1 MKVTNREP
9 DNLSSYHFFSFV
21 TFLAV
26 FGLLLFLFH
35 GCTTIKSP
43 PVQSKN
49 SPTSRPY
56 KVMGKWYQPLNDANN
71 FVQIGKAS
79 WYGRKFH
86 GRKTANGE
94 IYDMYAISAAHKTLP
109 IGTYVRVH
117 NLHNN
122 KKIVA
127 RINDRGPFVRGR
139 IIDLSYAAA
148 KKIGIVGPG
157 TAKVKIVA
165 LGVSEVSEP
174 KTDKHRTCVPVNYY
188 AGNFTFQVG
197 AFCDLQNAERFRE
210 KLAQKYR
217 NAHITTYDDGD
228 TIYYRVRLG
237 KCSNLEQ
244 AADYEKYLNDNGFN
258 DAFIVAE

>member
-1 MKVTNREP
+1 MKDQP
-9 DNLSSYHFFSFV
+9 ANLSSYLFFSCV

-35 GCTTIKSP
+35 GCATVKIPPDRSKSSP
-43 PVQSKN
+43 PTFK
-49 SPTSRPY
+49 PY
-56 KVMGKWYQPLNDANN
+56 KVMGNWYQPLHDAKD
-71 FVQIGKAS
+71 FVQVGKAS
-79 WYGRKFH
+79 WYGKKFH

-109 IGTYVRVH
+109 IGTYVRVR

-122 KKIVA
+122 KEIVV

-157 TAKVKIVA
+157 TSKVKIVA
-165 LGVSEVSEP
+165 LGVAGKSEP
-174 KTDKHRTCVPVNYY
+174 KRDKRRTYAPVNYY

-197 AFCDLQNAERFRE
+197 AFCDRQNAERFRA

-217 NAHITTYDDGD
+217 NAHITTYNGGD
-228 TIYYRVRLG
+228 AIYYRVRLG

-244 AADYEKYLNDNGFN
+244 ARKYEKNLNDNGFE

>member
-1 MKVTNREP
+1 MALK
-9 DNLSSYHFFSFV
+9 SSV

-26 FGLLLFLFH
+26 FAVLLFLFH
-35 GCTTIKSP
+35 GCATVKPP
-43 PVQSKN
+43 PVEPKT
-49 SPTSRPY
+49 SPTFRPY
-56 KVMGKWYQPLNDANN
+56 KVMGNWYQPLHDAND
-71 FVQIGKAS
+71 FVQVGKAS
-79 WYGRKFH
+79 WYGKKFH

-94 IYDMYAISAAHKTLP
+94 IYDMYAVSAAHKTLP

-122 KKIVA
+122 KKIEV

-148 KKIGIVGPG
+148 KKIGIVGSG

-165 LGVSEVSEP
+165 LGVAGESEP
-174 KTDKHRTCVPVNYY
+174 KTDKRRTYVPVNYY

-197 AFCDLQNAERFRE
+197 AFCDRQNAERFRE
-210 KLAQKYR
+210 KLAQQYK
-217 NAHITTYDDGD
+217 NAHITTYDGGD
-228 TIYYRVRLG
+228 AIYYRVRLG

-244 AADYEKYLNDNGFN
+244 ATEYEKYLNDNEFN

>member
-1 MKVTNREP
+1 MNREP
-9 DNLSSYHFFSFV
+9 DNLSIYHFFSSV

-26 FGLLLFLFH
+26 FGLLLFLLH
-35 GCTTIKSP
+35 GCATIESP
-43 PVQSKN
+43 PPQSKT
-49 SPTSRPY
+49 SPTFRPY
-56 KVMGKWYQPLNDANN
+56 KVMGEWYQPLQHARD
-71 FVQIGKAS
+71 FVQVGKAS
-79 WYGRKFH
+79 WYGEKFH

-117 NLHNN
+117 NLIN
-122 KKIVA
+122 KKEIVV

-148 KKIGIVGPG
+148 QKIDLVGPG
-157 TAKVKIVA
+157 TAEVKIVA
-165 LGVSEVSEP
+165 LGVAEKSEP
-174 KTDKHRTCVPVNYY
+174 QNDNRRTYVPVNYY

-197 AFCDLQNAERFRE
+197 AFRDRQNAEGFRE
-210 KLAQKYR
+210 KLAQKYK
-217 NAHITTYDDGD
+217 NAHITTYDGGD

-244 AADYEKYLNDNGFN
+244 AAEYEKYLNKNGFD

>member
-1 MKVTNREP
+1 VNREP
-9 DNLSSYHFFSFV
+9 DNLSSYHFFSSV
-21 TFLAV
+21 TFFAV

-35 GCTTIKSP
+35 GCATVKSP
-43 PVQSKN
+43 PVKSKTP
-49 SPTSRPY
+49 PTSRPY
-56 KVMGKWYQPLNDANN
+56 KVMGKWYQPLNHAKD
-71 FVQIGKAS
+71 FVQVGKAS
-79 WYGRKFH
+79 WYGKKFH

-109 IGTYVRVH
+109 IGTYVRVL
-117 NLHNN
+117 NLIN
-122 KKIVA
+122 KKEIIV

-165 LGVSEVSEP
+165 LGVAEKSEP
-174 KTDKHRTCVPVNYY
+174 KSDKHRTYVPVNYY
-188 AGNFTFQVG
+188 TGNFTFQVG
-197 AFCDLQNAERFRE
+197 AFCDRQNAERLRG
-210 KLAQKYR
+210 KLAQKHK
-217 NAHITTYDDGD
+217 NTHITSYDSGD
-228 TIYYRVRLG
+228 AIYYRVRLG

-244 AADYEKYLNDNGFN
+244 ATEYKKYLTNNGFK

>member
-1 MKVTNREP
+1 
-9 DNLSSYHFFSFV
+9 
-21 TFLAV
+21 
-26 FGLLLFLFH
+26 
-35 GCTTIKSP
+35 
-43 PVQSKN
+43 
-49 SPTSRPY
+49 
-56 KVMGKWYQPLNDANN
+56 MGKWYQPLHYAKD
-71 FVQIGKAS
+71 FVQVGKAS
-79 WYGRKFH
+79 WYGKKFH

-117 NLHNN
+117 NLIS
-122 KKIVA
+122 KKEIVV

-165 LGVSEVSEP
+165 LGVAKKSEP
-174 KTDKHRTCVPVNYY
+174 KSDKRSTYIPVNYY

-197 AFCDLQNAERFRE
+197 AFSDRQNAERFRE
-210 KLAQKYR
+210 KLAQKYK
-217 NAHITTYDDGD
+217 NSHITSYDSGD
-228 TIYYRVRLG
+228 AIYYRVRVG
-237 KCSNLEQ
+237 KCSNLER
-244 AADYEKYLNDNGFN
+244 AAEYEKYLNKNGFN

>member
-1 MKVTNREP
+1 MALK
-9 DNLSSYHFFSFV
+9 SSV

-26 FGLLLFLFH
+26 FAGLLFLFH
-35 GCTTIKSP
+35 GCATVKPP
-43 PVQSKN
+43 PVEPKT
-49 SPTSRPY
+49 SPTFRPY
-56 KVMGKWYQPLNDANN
+56 KVMGNWYQPLHDAND
-71 FVQIGKAS
+71 FVQVGKAS
-79 WYGRKFH
+79 WYGKKFH

-94 IYDMYAISAAHKTLP
+94 IYDMYAVSAAHKTLP

-122 KKIVA
+122 KKIEV

-157 TAKVKIVA
+157 TAKVKVVA
-165 LGVSEVSEP
+165 LGVAGESEP
-174 KTDKHRTCVPVNYY
+174 KTDKRRTYVPVNYY

-197 AFCDLQNAERFRE
+197 AFRDRQNAERFRE

-217 NAHITTYDDGD
+217 NAHITTYDGSDA
-228 TIYYRVRLG
+228 IYYRVRLG

-244 AADYEKYLNDNGFN
+244 AAEYEKYLNKNGFD